1 MMLEKVKS
9 HSYRDDLYIN
19 EIIASQDEIK
29 ENDKVMIKRILLKEV
44 ALSVL
49 F

>member
-1 MMLEKVKS
+1 MLEKVKS

>member
-1 MMLEKVKS
+1 MTLEKVKS

>member
-1 MMLEKVKS
+1 MILVKVKS

-19 EIIASQDEIK
+19 EIIASDDEII
-29 ENDKVMIKRILLKEV
+29 ERDKIMVKRILLKEV
-44 ALSVL
+44 TLGVL